1 MQFLCWKVTLRS
13 AIIRTF
19 YTWERTCPRSHDKLM
34 ADKVLGYKSV
44 DNFLLPPHT
53 FLLLPGHTIT
63 PINWWPWA
71 SYSPFWTSFKNLYSW
86 TKLSIRFLWLWNPVS
101 LWAPV
106 RTGMQCTKLFFS
118 CPCGWTWHPTFF
130 YTGVKSRYAREFH
143 TNTAQKTRERQN
155 GNGETFKD
163 QEESVS
169 RGFSLS
175 LKKAIFLCGGG
186 SLWGIT
192 ANLKRE
198 SIRVSDT

>member
-1 MQFLCWKVTLRS
+1 MEFLCWKVTLRS
-13 AIIRTF
+13 AILRTF
-19 YTWERTCPRSHDKLM
+19 YTWEGTCPRSHDKLM
-34 ADKVLGYKSV
+34 ADKVLGYKSL

-71 SYSPFWTSFKNLYSW
+71 SYSPFRTSFKNLYSW

-106 RTGMQCTKLFFS
+106 RTGMQCIKLFFS

-155 GNGETFKD
+155 GNRGNV
-163 QEESVS
+163 QGPRRISVERILPQPQKGNLS
-169 RGFSLS
+169 VWTRFSLRHNG
-175 LKKAIFLCGGG
+175 KFKE
-186 SLWGIT
+186 GIY
-192 ANLKRE
+192 
-198 SIRVSDT
+198 